1 MTAPGPVVGIVEDDD
16 RLREMIVSG
25 LVEEGFRVGL
35 STRRGRDLLG
45 NASSTLDV
53 AILDIGLPDSDGRDV
68 VSSLRAS
75 GSDLP
80 VLLLTALTDLD
91 DRLSGFR
98 AGADDYLPKPFA
110 FYELVLRTRALA
122 RRSSGPAVVD
132 DAGRLTAGTFLD
144 HAAHAVCH
152 ADRHVPLTPTEF
164 RLMSALLARRGE
176 VVRRR
181 ALVSA
186 GWPYG
191 EMVHENTLDAYVVR
205 LRRRLRTVDSDLSID
220 TLRGVGYRL
229 DG

>member
-1 MTAPGPVVGIVEDDD
+1 M
-16 RLREMIVSG
+16 
-25 LVEEGFRVGL
+25 
-35 STRRGRDLLG
+35 
-45 NASSTLDV
+45 
-53 AILDIGLPDSDGRDV
+53 
-68 VSSLRAS
+68 
-75 GSDLP
+75 
-80 VLLLTALTDLD
+80 
-91 DRLSGFR
+91 
-98 AGADDYLPKPFA
+98 
-110 FYELVLRTRALA
+110 
-122 RRSSGPAVVD
+122 
-132 DAGRLTAGTFLD
+132 
-144 HAAHAVCH
+144 
-152 ADRHVPLTPTEF
+152 PLTPTEF

>member
-45 NASSTLDV
+45 DASSTLDV

-68 VSSLRAS
+68 VSTLRAS

-80 VLLLTALTDLD
+80 VLLLTALSDLD

-110 FYELVLRTRALA
+110 FDELVLRTRALA

-144 HAAHAVCH
+144 HAAHAICH
-152 ADRHVPLTPTEF
+152 ADRHAPLTPTEF

>member
-1 MTAPGPVVGIVEDDD
+1 MMAPGPVVGIVEDDD

-68 VSSLRAS
+68 VSTLRAS

-110 FYELVLRTRALA
+110 FDELVLRTRALA
-122 RRSSGPAVVD
+122 RRSSGAAAVD
-132 DAGRLTAGTFLD
+132 DAGRLTSGTFLD

>member
-1 MTAPGPVVGIVEDDD
+1 M
-16 RLREMIVSG
+16 
-25 LVEEGFRVGL
+25 
-35 STRRGRDLLG
+35 
-45 NASSTLDV
+45 
-53 AILDIGLPDSDGRDV
+53 
-68 VSSLRAS
+68 
-75 GSDLP
+75 
-80 VLLLTALTDLD
+80 LLLTALTDLD

-110 FYELVLRTRALA
+110 FDELVLRTRALA

>member
-1 MTAPGPVVGIVEDDD
+1 MMAPSPVVGIVEDDD

-45 NASSTLDV
+45 DASSTLDV

-68 VSSLRAS
+68 VSTLRAS

-80 VLLLTALTDLD
+80 VLLLTALSDLD

-110 FYELVLRTRALA
+110 FDELVLRTRALA

-144 HAAHAVCH
+144 HAAHAVCR

>member
-1 MTAPGPVVGIVEDDD
+1 MIAPGPIVGIVEDDD
-16 RLREMIVSG
+16 RLREMMVTG
-25 LVEEGFRVGL
+25 LAEEGFRIGL
-35 STRRGRDLLG
+35 ATRRGQDLLG
-45 NASSTLDV
+45 AARSDLDV

-68 VSSLRAS
+68 VATLRAS

-80 VLLLTALTDLD
+80 VLLLTALSDLEH
-91 DRLSGFR
+91 RLSGFR

-110 FYELVLRTRALA
+110 FDELILRTRALL
-122 RRSSGPAVVD
+122 RRNTSSWILDGTGPLAV
-132 DAGRLTAGTFLD
+132 GTFLD
-144 HAAHAVCH
+144 HASHAISR
-152 ADRHVPLTPTEF
+152 ADRSVSLTPTEF
-164 RLMSALLARRGE
+164 RLMSAMLSRRGE

-205 LRRRLRTVDSDLSID
+205 LRRRLRAVGSELSIV

-229 DG
+229 DA